1 LNTYKAI
8 LESKYGVTIRD
19 MYLVCLH
26 PENENKS
33 YKRIKVID
41 MREDIQKLFDQRL
54 KQVKRLKEKVD

>member
-1 LNTYKAI
+1 
-8 LESKYGVTIRD
+8 

-41 MREDIQKLFDQRL
+41 MREDIRKLFDQRI
-54 KQVKRLKEKVD
+54 KQVQKMKKEMNLNVKEKID